1 VRCFVGVDAGVLD
14 DDFSLIL
21 QGRRTPP
28 TRFFLCAFPKGS
40 AVEVRVQVSAAG
52 NFQSRNPRDLAEIR
66 GNFLGDLSRRPFE
79 LFGQLKAHRRRRFA
93 HLELGRAA
101 EHNLNLRSI
110 PLSDV
115 PAERFAQS
123 IRQCLIHGSSRPMGI
138 SRV

>member
-1 VRCFVGVDAGVLD
+1 MYSFT
-14 DDFSLIL
+14 FFF
-21 QGRRTPP
+21 
-28 TRFFLCAFPKGS
+28 FFLVLRLPPRSTLFPYTTLFRS
-40 AVEVRVQVSAAG
+40 
-52 NFQSRNPRDLAEIR
+52 
-66 GNFLGDLSRRPFE
+66 NFLGNLSRRPFE

-123 IRQCLIHGSSRPMGI
+123 IRQCLIHGSSHPMGI